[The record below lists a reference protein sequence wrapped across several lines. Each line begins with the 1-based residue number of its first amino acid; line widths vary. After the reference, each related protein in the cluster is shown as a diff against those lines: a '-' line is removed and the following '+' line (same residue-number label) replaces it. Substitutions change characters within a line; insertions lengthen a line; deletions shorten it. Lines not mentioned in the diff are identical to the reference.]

1 MDGWEPKCVVG
12 NLKFPT
18 SLVTRLRGYAVTRL
32 RGYAYVIVCL
42 NTPVKLDLNC
52 QFLYVKCCK

>member
-18 SLVTRLRGYAVTRL
+18 SLVTRLRS
-32 RGYAYVIVCL
+32 YAYVIVCL
-42 NTPVKLDLNC
+42 NTPHNLSC
-52 QFLYVKCCK
+52 

>member
-18 SLVTRLRGYAVTRL
+18 FLVVQLSVTWLRGYTVTRLHGYAVTRL
-32 RGYAYVIVCL
+32 RSYAVMRML
-42 NTPVKLDLNC
+42 
-52 QFLYVKCCK
+52 LYV